1 MPRVNARR
9 WTTPWSVQGWRPS
22 SAGAPAATLEPSAA
36 IWHSIL
42 FQRLRLLCV
51 CVCVCLYMCVC
62 VCTHTH
68 THTHANVGGGSSGLT
83 VTRVC
88 ASGGVFVSRWEGAWE
103 RGDSTIRS
111 LSMEAFPSFCTCAR
125 RARAQAPS
133 ACHPAPSSGK
143 RGSGVRRCRDHGLAG
158 AW

>member
-1 MPRVNARR
+1 MDAGGLRR
-9 WTTPWSVQGWRPS
+9 GACKAGGPLRRGRRRQPLNPLPQFGTASCFSGSV
-22 SAGAPAATLEPSAA
+22 
-36 IWHSIL
+36 
-42 FQRLRLLCV
+42 FCVCV

-143 RGSGVRRCRDHGLAG
+143 RGSGVRRCRDHGLSG

>member
-51 CVCVCLYMCVC
+51 CVCVCVSVHVCVC
-62 VCTHTH
+62 VYTHTH
-68 THTHANVGGGSSGLT
+68 THTRKCWRRQQRAHSDPGVCKRRGIRLT
-83 VTRVC
+83 VGRGLGEGRFNHSV
-88 ASGGVFVSRWEGAWE
+88 SFHGGFSLILYLRTSRTCSSAQCMPPSPIQRQE
-103 RGDSTIRS
+103 R
-111 LSMEAFPSFCTCAR
+111 EWC
-125 RARAQAPS
+125 QE
-133 ACHPAPSSGK
+133 
-143 RGSGVRRCRDHGLAG
+143 V
-158 AW
+158 